1 MSQTQTLSAE
11 QIEEFVARGFLTL
24 HDCFSR
30 EIADQWI
37 EESFQTVGLKRHEP
51 TTWAVD
57 RITTPGNREANLKEF
72 SPKAWAATCELLGGE
87 PFVKQPCK
95 WRNSFIVNLRAG
107 ADKPWQGAS
116 AASDNWHNDGDW
128 FRHYLDSPEQGL
140 LTFVLWSD
148 IEPRGGGTFI
158 APDSI
163 GVIARYLLEHP
174 AGKLLHEMPFRELVK
189 NCREFVEVTG
199 KVGDVILLHPL
210 MLHAFS
216 QNHSGRARSITNPT
230 VQRTEPLQFHRA
242 DGKYT
247 PVEQA
252 TLRALNVEKLDFA
265 AHGSREVVV
274 PDRIRKDREVIEA
287 QRQAVG
293 AV

>member
-1 MSQTQTLSAE
+1 MSHFLTPE
-11 QIEEFVARGFLTL
+11 QIEHFVARGFVVL

-37 EESFQTVGLKRHEP
+37 EESFQTVGLQRHEP
-51 TTWAVD
+51 ATWAVD
-57 RITTPGNREANLKEF
+57 RITTPGNREMELREF
-72 SPKAWAATCELLGGE
+72 SPKAWQATCELLGGE
-87 PFVKQPCK
+87 QFVEQPCK
-95 WRNSFIVNLRAG
+95 WGNSFIVNLRAG
-107 ADKPWQGAS
+107 ADKSWQGPSAS
-116 AASDNWHNDGDW
+116 SDNWHNDGDW
-128 FRHYLDSPEQGL
+128 FRHHLDSPEQGL

-163 GVIARYLLEHP
+163 GVIARYLLDHP
-174 AGKLLHEMPFRELVK
+174 EGNLLHEMPFRELVK
-189 NCREFVEVTG
+189 ECHEFMEVTG

-216 QNHSGRARSITNPT
+216 QNHSGKARVITNPT
-230 VQRTEPLQFHRA
+230 VQRTEPLQFNRA
-242 DGKYT
+242 DSNYT

-252 TLRALNVEKLDFA
+252 VLSALNVEKLDFVA
-265 AHGSREVVV
+265 QGSREVIV
-274 PDRIRKDREVIEA
+274 PERIKKDQEVIKM

-293 AV
+293 TN